1 MIEARRS
8 CNYQFFLDIL
18 SGVYLFV
25 FLYVNEFSIFFCL
38 YEDIKI
44 LSYIL
49 CRTYQDT
56 IFICLKI
63 NPFIGIAAISNDMSS
78 SWCIVYTIISNVAF
92 GPPMCLSP
100 LVLQNCPA
108 LFNKTITKNMFS
120 VDSSVHVS
128 IDSTIPYGKKTLF
141 TFDYQNAFKL
151 MTVLAMH
158 QSFFACSFIFYEKL
172 GRDT

>member
-1 MIEARRS
+1 
-8 CNYQFFLDIL
+8 
-18 SGVYLFV
+18 
-25 FLYVNEFSIFFCL
+25 
-38 YEDIKI
+38 
-44 LSYIL
+44 
-49 CRTYQDT
+49 
-56 IFICLKI
+56 
-63 NPFIGIAAISNDMSS
+63 
-78 SWCIVYTIISNVAF
+78 
-92 GPPMCLSP
+92 
-100 LVLQNCPA
+100 
-108 LFNKTITKNMFS
+108 MFS